1 MHFKRQI
8 FTTQYL
14 FIFYSSV
21 LRRHRKHSF
30 YETNINVL
38 HFNDDRNV
46 YRNSHALKF
55 TFFSLAGVCGKG
67 RKFQKRKLGWELDRK
82 IITSSTDW
90 WEASIL
96 MLVYISTAEKQAL
109 PTLVWETKM
118 NNHALCFNICKGQNN
133 CKTTITHQL
142 SVKIIFQLEL

>member
-55 TFFSLAGVCGKG
+55 TFFFPGWGLWEGKEIPENEVG
-67 RKFQKRKLGWELDRK
+67 LG
-82 IITSSTDW
+82 T
-90 WEASIL
+90 
-96 MLVYISTAEKQAL
+96 
-109 PTLVWETKM
+109 
-118 NNHALCFNICKGQNN
+118 G
-133 CKTTITHQL
+133 
-142 SVKIIFQLEL
+142 